1 MLENSVWKQ
10 YHNEKSIHQVLVA
23 LYKCEDEEIRNEEN
37 MLYASLKRRLTK
49 KELRGFI
56 MKEAANDEATI
67 REQLGLDQEALEKLL
82 RKAYRKIRQDD
93 MRNEVTVS
101 SKSINNSNTSI
112 D

>member
-10 YHNEKSIHQVLVA
+10 YHNEKTIHQVLVA
-23 LYKCEDEEIRNEEN
+23 LYQCDNDEIRNEEN

-56 MKEAANDEATI
+56 MKEAANDEALI
-67 REQLGLDQEALEKLL
+67 CEQLGLSTEDLEKLL
-82 RKAYRKIRQDD
+82 RKAYRKIRQND

-101 SKSINNSNTSI
+101 SEE
-112 D
+112 